1 MAFKSTPVGEAELGG
16 LKLVTAEKVGQD
28 VPFHFKTKQKQN
40 KQTKKPLLLH
50 GAGKVAYQV
59 EALSEV

>member
-40 KQTKKPLLLH
+40 KQTKNVL
-50 GAGKVAYQV
+50 VCFF
-59 EALSEV
+59 